1 MFLTTEYC
9 RINTANSLQFVSL
22 LFQSCC
28 CCFLGGFGGLCVCVC
43 VCVFF
48 FVVFFCFLLLVLFF
62 AAIKLL
68 SQTTKKSG
76 LYDTH
81 LDVITASSPSDTMSS
96 GLKP

>member
-1 MFLTTEYC
+1 MQIRVFKQEWFLFLTTEYC

-48 FVVFFCFLLLVLFF
+48 FFFFFFFFATGVVFRRNKTV
-62 AAIKLL
+62 K
-68 SQTTKKSG
+68 SNYKKEWI
-76 LYDTH
+76 
-81 LDVITASSPSDTMSS
+81 V
-96 GLKP
+96 